1 MECVHPRIGGLP
13 ACLYL
18 PLQCMGSSGQPSG
31 LGALVASFRC
41 LSLLFIFGIFCDFS
55 AAVSPFRIFLTQ
67 RFDLDTSP
75 WNSIHFSHHY
85 YFYFTFFW
93 SPGAS
98 LGLDPA
104 SSFILCL
111 LQLQFCLL
119 APYLP
124 PTKISRVSLSRKKGE
139 KKKKTKNES
148 KEKKIREEPSLIYRP
163 PPITVILFS
172 FLSSSCPC
180 SLTVLPHP
188 HWAPHPLL
196 PPSFADWLLAP
207 WCLWSCELQGD
218 SAKELLRP
226 SRRQT

>member
-1 MECVHPRIGGLP
+1 MSLTPFHLWDLLWFFSCSFTFQNLSDTKVWLGHHAMKFYPFFS
-13 ACLYL
+13 
-18 PLQCMGSSGQPSG
+18 PLLFLFHFFLKS
-31 LGALVASFRC
+31 RC
-41 LSLLFIFGIFCDFS
+41 LSRPGPCLIFYS
-55 AAVSPFRIFLTQ
+55 LSVAASVL
-67 RFDLDTSP
+67 
-75 WNSIHFSHHY
+75 
-85 YFYFTFFW
+85 
-93 SPGAS
+93 
-98 LGLDPA
+98 PA
-104 SSFILCL
+104 GS
-111 LQLQFCLL
+111 
-119 APYLP
+119 LP
-124 PTKISRVSLSRKKGE
+124 PAYKDKQGFLIQKKRRK

-163 PPITVILFS
+163 PPITVTLFS